1 MYQNQLHL
9 LPADE
14 QAALI
19 AKFGRNVQV
28 NILKTEPAGPVLNV
42 RGQSGKF
49 IVIEVQD
56 EIKVEAYPRKEHK
69 VKLPRNSRSIED
81 LLG

>member
-1 MYQNQLHL
+1 MYTNQLHL

-14 QAALI
+14 QTALI

-28 NILKTEPAGPVLNV
+28 HILKTEPAGPVLDV
-42 RGQSGKF
+42 RGKSGKF

-56 EIKVEAYPRKEHK
+56 EIRVEAYPRQEPK
-69 VKLPRNSRSIED
+69 VQLPRNHRSIED

>member
-1 MYQNQLHL
+1 MYHNQLHL

-28 NILKTEPAGPVLNV
+28 HILKTEPAGPVLDV

-56 EIKVEAYPRKEHK
+56 EIKVERYPRTEPA
-69 VKLPRNSRSIED
+69 VKLPSNNRSIED

>member
-1 MYQNQLHL
+1 MYSNQLHL
-9 LPADE
+9 LAADE
-14 QAALI
+14 QTALI

-28 NILKTEPAGPVLNV
+28 HILKTEPAGPVIDV
-42 RGQSGKF
+42 RGKSGKY

-56 EIKVEAYPRKEHK
+56 EIRIEKYPQTEPA
-69 VKLPRNSRSIED
+69 VKLPQTYRSIED